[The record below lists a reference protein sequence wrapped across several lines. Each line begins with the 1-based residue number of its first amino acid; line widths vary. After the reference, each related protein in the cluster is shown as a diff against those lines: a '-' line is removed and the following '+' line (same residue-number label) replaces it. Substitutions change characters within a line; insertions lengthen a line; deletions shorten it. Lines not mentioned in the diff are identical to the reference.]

1 MPVTYLEIENFKS
14 YSGQQTIGPFRD
26 FTSVIGPNGS
36 GKSNLMDAISF
47 VLGVQSRDLRSS
59 QMKDLIFRPPGK
71 ILRQDLRACVTL
83 YFQQEDEDNES
94 GEPMEIA
101 YSRAISPQGVGEY
114 IVNGKTVTYAKYEE
128 RLADIG
134 VLVKAR
140 NFLVFQGDVE
150 SIARKTPKEMV
161 TLLEQICSSIDLAP
175 EYEACLKAK
184 EEADQAV
191 LFEFHRSKGF
201 KSERKLLKEQKH
213 EAEKFQQLL
222 QDKAHLQ
229 TERYLWE
236 LFHIDSDMQEQED
249 TNMELQKEEDEKRET
264 EEQFAEALK
273 EAKKKASTARR
284 HTQNVDKARVKRAA
298 AVDKL
303 EPDLIQA
310 TEEILNLK
318 KKIATAEKQL
328 AKKKKDA
335 ANHQG
340 DLDKLEKEVEDQQE
354 KLAQLEK
361 DYEEIKRDAT
371 GDQVTLTEEQEEE
384 LEKVKQAAKAAT
396 VEPRRK
402 LTALNRKLT
411 ASRSKA
417 SKLQSD
423 LEDAQKAMAEATNA
437 AKEFQTRKDKL
448 QASMESTKTELEEK
462 QAELLGLQQE
472 LQAATA
478 RREELDSQLEQ
489 IHKTL
494 AEAKDSKR
502 LTRDQERIAQAIA
515 TLKRN
520 FPGVHGRLVD
530 LCKPTQRRFNMAIT
544 VAAGRDM
551 DGIVVDTRETGVECM
566 KYLKENRVG
575 VATFLPL
582 DNLQIPSADQTERQR
597 AMIANDSRY
606 RLAADCITC
615 DDVIRPAVLY
625 AVGNTVV
632 CDDLNC
638 ARELAFGKSN
648 RGGNNRSARCKAVT
662 LGGAVISKAG
672 TMTGG
677 VTREDNNKSR
687 QWGANEVEKLRE
699 RKEKLEQERS
709 ELDSAS
715 DGAGGRGS
723 RRGGA
728 LAMGGRAGRVE
739 ELKNNLGSL
748 QSKNHYT
755 KSDMDYTEKSLRTK
769 ELDIKNL
776 KKSVAKLKK
785 DAANAEKEFEKL
797 SKNVQQAKEA
807 VKNAEEEHLG
817 PFREKTGL
825 QDLSAYEEAVGEQKK
840 EFKEQKHKLSE
851 HIAKLEQKRDYEKNR
866 DFAKPLKN
874 LEKRIGDNKKKLET
888 TQKRETQLEEQ
899 VDKAKAE
906 LADAEEKVKESTEAE
921 KSFEEEVE
929 AAQAEYAE
937 SQSER
942 NKANKA
948 VNSGAAALERLRAT
962 LHETL
967 QRARVEEVEL
977 PMLDD
982 NSSSTGDAQSQ
993 TTRSS
998 NSQAAATQDSSM
1010 PHFSQE
1016 DSRKVVKDKRTMSKI
1031 NYAGLKEEMKQR
1043 PSEKE
1048 EKRMKKEFEERINS
1062 VIAEIEETSPNM
1074 KAAEAFES
1082 VTRKLKDTNTDYDK
1096 ARENQRNA
1104 AAAFQDV
1111 KSRRARMFND
1121 AFNHIDESL
1130 KTIYTDMTRSS
1141 KHPLGGNAYLSLDDT
1156 EEPYK
1161 GGMKFN
1167 AMPPMKR
1174 FRDMEQLSGGE
1185 KTVAALSLLFAI
1197 HSFHP
1202 APFFVM
1208 DEVDA
1213 ALDNINLRKV
1223 CNYISQRSKSDFQC
1237 IVISLKDMFFE
1248 RSESLVGVCKDVG
1261 AGSSRTLTLDLTQF
1275 DKNEPK
1281 QQIASPKKEAQKA
1294 KKRKNKSEG
1303 DALGTKRRR
1312 TRASTIAAGEA
1323 DDIASV

>member
-14 YSGQQTIGPFRD
+14 YAGSQTVGPFRD

-71 ILRQDLRACVTL
+71 LRPQNLRACVTL
-83 YFQQEDEDNES
+83 YFQREDEDDES
-94 GEPMEIA
+94 GKPLEIA

-114 IVNGKTVTYAKYEE
+114 IVNGKTVTFAKYEE

-191 LFEFHRSKGF
+191 LFEFQRSKGF

-222 QDKAHLQ
+222 QDKARLQ

-236 LFHIDSDMQEQED
+236 LFHIDSDLQEQED
-249 TNMELQKEEDEKRET
+249 TNMELQKEEDEKRVI
-264 EEQFAEALK
+264 EEQFAQALK
-273 EAKKKASTARR
+273 EAKKKASAARR
-284 HTQNVDKARVKRAA
+284 HTQTVDKARVKRAA
-298 AVDKL
+298 AVDQL

-318 KKIATAEKQL
+318 KKIATAQKQL
-328 AKKKKDA
+328 SKKKKDA
-335 ANHQG
+335 DNHQG
-340 DLDKLEKEVEDQQE
+340 DLEKLEKEVEDQRE

-361 DYEEIKRDAT
+361 DYDEIKRDAT

-384 LEKVKQAAKAAT
+384 LEIVKQAAKAAT

-411 ASRSKA
+411 ASRSKTGQ
-417 SKLQSD
+417 LQSD
-423 LEDAQKAMAEATNA
+423 LEDAQKNMTEATNA
-437 AKEFQTRKDKL
+437 AKQFQTRKDKL
-448 QASMESTKTELEEK
+448 QASLESTATELQEK
-462 QAELLGLQQE
+462 EAELLGLQQE
-472 LQAATA
+472 LQAAAA
-478 RREELDSQLEQ
+478 RREELDAELGK
-489 IHKTL
+489 IYKVL
-494 AEAKDSKR
+494 ADAKDSRRQNK
-502 LTRDQERIAQAIA
+502 DQERIAQAIA

-530 LCKPTQRRFNMAIT
+530 LCKPTQKRFNMAIT
-544 VAAGRDM
+544 VAAGKDM
-551 DGIVVDTRETGVECM
+551 DGIVVDTRETGVECLN
-566 KYLKENRVG
+566 YLKENRVG

-582 DNLQIPSADQTERQR
+582 DNVHIPSAGQQERAR
-597 AMIANDSRY
+597 AQIANDSRY

-638 ARELAFGKSN
+638 ARELAFGKTS
-648 RGGNNRSARCKAVT
+648 RGGNNNQPARCKAVT

-677 VTREDNNKSR
+677 VTREDNNKSQR
-687 QWGANEVEKLRE
+687 WGAAEVEKLRE

-715 DGAGGRGS
+715 DGAGGRG
-723 RRGGA
+723 RRGGGV

-748 QSKNHYT
+748 VSKNQYT
-755 KSDMDYTEKSLRTK
+755 KSDMNYTDGSLRQK
-769 ELDIKNL
+769 NLDIKNFE
-776 KKSVAKLKK
+776 KTIAKLQK
-785 DAANAEKEFEKL
+785 DLAKAEKEFQKL
-797 SKNVQQAKEA
+797 SKDVQQAKDA

-825 QDLSAYEEAVGEQKK
+825 KDLSAYEEAVGERKK

-874 LEKRIGDNKKKLET
+874 LEKRIADNQKKLET

-899 VDKAKAE
+899 VDEAKAE

-921 KSFEEEVE
+921 KSCEEEVE

-977 PMLDD
+977 PMIDD
-982 NSSSTGDAQSQ
+982 NSSRTGDAQSQ

-998 NSQAAATQDSSM
+998 NSQALTQDMSM

-1016 DSRKVVKDKRTMSKI
+1016 DSRKVVKDKRTISKI

-1048 EKRMKKEFEERINS
+1048 EKRMKKEFEEHINS
-1062 VIAEIEETSPNM
+1062 VIAEIEDTSPNM

-1082 VTRKLKDTNTDYDK
+1082 VTQKLKVTNTDYDK

-1248 RSESLVGVCKDVG
+1248 RSESLVGVCKDVA
-1261 AGSSRTLTLDLTQF
+1261 AGSSQTLTLDLTQF
-1275 DKNEPK
+1275 DKNEAK
-1281 QQIASPKKEAQKA
+1281 YKEELASAKKESK
-1294 KKRKNKSEG
+1294 KKRKTEG
-1303 DALGTKRRR
+1303 DAATSKRRR
-1312 TRASTIAAGEA
+1312 TRKSTIAAGEA
-1323 DDIASV
+1323 DSVASF